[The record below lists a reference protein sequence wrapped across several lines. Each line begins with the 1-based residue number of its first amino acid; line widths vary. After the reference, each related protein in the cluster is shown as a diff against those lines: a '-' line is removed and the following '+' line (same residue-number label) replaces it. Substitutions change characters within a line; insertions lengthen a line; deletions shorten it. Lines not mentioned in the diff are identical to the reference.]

1 MKSVKAFWGQALIA
15 ALAVC
20 ALAMPNT
27 ARAQNENVP
36 ELSRDWN
43 VRIGVYIFNSQTASN
58 AGGRLGIS
66 AIAERT
72 VYHGDQFDVNV
83 GAGYNGFDRI
93 YSVPVMG
100 NIVFHRG
107 AWRFGG
113 GAGYSFN
120 KRISGSG
127 SNGAAIDLIAGYQLT
142 HGRYPTDVDLRYFF
156 ISGSSNELDGW
167 SLTYGLR
174 F

>member
-1 MKSVKAFWGQALIA
+1 MKSLKAFWGQALIA

-20 ALAMPNT
+20 ALAMPNM
-27 ARAQNENVP
+27 ARAQNETVP

-43 VRIGVYIFNSQTASN
+43 VRVGMYVFNSNTASN
-58 AGGRLGIS
+58 KGGRIGFS
-66 AIAERT
+66 GMGERT
-72 VYHGDQFDVNV
+72 VYHGEKFDVTV
-83 GAGYNGFDRI
+83 GAGYNGWDRI

-100 NIVFHRG
+100 QVIAHPG

-120 KRISGSG
+120 KRVSGRG
-127 SNGAAIDLIAGYQLT
+127 SNGAILDLIVGYSLT
-142 HGRYPTDVDLRYFF
+142 HGKMPTNVDLRYFF
-156 ISGSSNELDGW
+156 VSGSSNELDGL
-167 SLTYGLR
+167 SITYGLK